1 MPSTSKIKSDKQE
14 PYPNGKLII
23 AAAGSG
29 KTTYIVKEA
38 LAAREKL
45 GKYERILITTY
56 TENNA
61 EEINKKIISK
71 NRFTPSNIIVQTW
84 FSFLLQHGVRP
95 YQDTLFEELWDKR
108 IKGVFFWDNLNK
120 KDRRR
125 LKRIRGKEKNGKT
138 YNKEYF
144 FTKDL
149 RIYTDTLSKFVYRT
163 LREERE
169 EKENF
174 TLSRIKGIFPKIY
187 IDEMQD
193 LAGYDLNFV
202 ELLLKEGIEVVL
214 VGDPRQR
221 TYLTNY
227 GKKNK
232 LKDGSRK
239 DAMEFFK
246 DKIEIYEKLLN
257 GSHRNCKE
265 ICDFANR
272 IHGEK
277 FKQCESKVESPD
289 FESPDFDQKKYNEHK
304 GIWIVH
310 EKYVEK
316 YTETYAPKILRD
328 SKRVVLPPFVKTDE
342 VLNFGASKG
351 LTFDRVLVYPT
362 DPIKTWLKNPSV
374 PFGETS
380 ENKTDQAACRFY
392 VAVTRARYSV
402 AFVVDETTF
411 NKLQSPK
418 RQNFIDCQQGE
429 LFAPEQKHEPAL
441 PYNFLYKFFDP
452 SEDGNCA

>member
-138 YNKEYF
+138 YNKDYF

-202 ELLLKEGIEVVL
+202 EFLLKEGANVTL
-214 VGDPRQR
+214 VGDPRQC

-227 GKKNK
+227 GKKGK
-232 LKDGSRK
+232 GKDGSRK
-239 DAMEFFK
+239 DATEFFEGKIDIDEITLK
-246 DKIEIYEKLLN
+246 D
-257 GSHRNCKE
+257 SFRNCQA

-272 IHGEK
+272 MHGNKYGTCTSNAERCNDFKREK
-277 FKQCESKVESPD
+277 YEK
-289 FESPDFDQKKYNEHK
+289 HG

-310 EKYVEK
+310 EKYVKK

-328 SKRVVLPPFVKTDE
+328 SKRVVLPPFVKTND

-351 LTFDRVLVYPT
+351 LTFDRVLIYPT
-362 DPIKTWLKNPSV
+362 EPMEKWLKNPSD
-374 PFGETS
+374 PFGENS
-380 ENKTDQAACRFY
+380 ENKTNVSSCKFY
-392 VAVTRARYSV
+392 VAITRARYSV

-411 NKLQSPK
+411 EELKSPK
-418 RQNFIDCQQGE
+418 RQNSQDRQQGE
-429 LFAPEQKHEPAL
+429 FFAPEQKHEPAL
-441 PYNFLYKFFDP
+441 PYKFFDP
-452 SEDGNCA
+452 SEDRNCA

>member
-1 MPSTSKIKSDKQE
+1 MPSISENKSNRQE
-14 PYPNGKLII
+14 TYPNGRIFV

-29 KTTYIVKEA
+29 KTTYIVNEA
-38 LAAREKL
+38 LEARKNL

-95 YQDTLFEELWDKR
+95 YQGTLFEKLWDER
-108 IKGVFFWDNLNK
+108 IKGVLLVNQQSAS
-120 KDRRR
+120 
-125 LKRIRGKEKNGKT
+125 GTKEKT
-138 YNKEYF
+138 LEHYR
-144 FTKDL
+144 TKDG
-149 RIYTDTLSKFVYRT
+149 RVYTDKLSKFVCRT
-163 LREERE
+163 IKKEQEENNG
-169 EKENF
+169 KSY
-174 TLSRIKGIFPKIY
+174 TLKRIKAIFPKIY

-202 ELLLKEGIEVVL
+202 EFLLKEGANVTL

-227 GKKNK
+227 GKKGK
-232 LKDGSRK
+232 GKDGSRK
-239 DAMEFFK
+239 DATEFFEGKIDIDEITLK
-246 DKIEIYEKLLN
+246 D
-257 GSHRNCKE
+257 SFRNCQA

-272 IHGEK
+272 IHGNKYGTCTSNAERCNDFKREK
-277 FKQCESKVESPD
+277 YEK
-289 FESPDFDQKKYNEHK
+289 HG

-310 EKYVEK
+310 EKYVKK

-328 SKRVVLPPFVKTDE
+328 SKRVVLPPFVKTND

-351 LTFDRVLVYPT
+351 LTFDRVLIYPT
-362 DPIKTWLKNPSV
+362 EPMEKWLKNPSD
-374 PFGETS
+374 PFGENS
-380 ENKTDQAACRFY
+380 ENKTNVSSCKFY
-392 VAVTRARYSV
+392 VAITRARYSV

-411 NKLQSPK
+411 EELKSPK
-418 RQNFIDCQQGE
+418 RQNSQDRQQGE
-429 LFAPEQKHEPAL
+429 FFAPEQKHEPAL
-441 PYNFLYKFFDP
+441 PYKFFDP
-452 SEDGNCA
+452 SEDRNCA